1 LAVGWRETGVD
12 VLVMIKQQL
21 KAALLASIQ
30 QEIDAALEAAEKAR
44 QDAAHKDNQPENQYD
59 TLSLEAAYLA
69 HGQSERILQLQQDH
83 ITLGQ
88 WPTVE
93 FAEDDEIA
101 SGALVT
107 LESQGQQ
114 RWVWITPCRSRT
126 LMLNDTSVQAVSVE
140 TPLAQQLIGR
150 AVGDEIALTAA
161 AGSQS
166 WEILN
171 VQ

>member
-1 LAVGWRETGVD
+1 
-12 VLVMIKQQL
+12 MIKQQL

-69 HGQSERILQLQQDH
+69 HGQSERILQLQQDY

-88 WPTVE
+88 WLAVE
-93 FAEDDEIA
+93 FTEDDEIA